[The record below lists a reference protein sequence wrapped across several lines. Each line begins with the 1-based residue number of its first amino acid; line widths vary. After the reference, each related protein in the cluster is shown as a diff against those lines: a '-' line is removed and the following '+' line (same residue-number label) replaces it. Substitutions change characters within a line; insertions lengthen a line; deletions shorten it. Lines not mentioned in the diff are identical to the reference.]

1 MHHQGDVPVQTQR
14 RQQPVEVMV
23 GGQKAVTTGAVAGRQ
38 LFRIALPDQIR
49 RDHPATA
56 DQLRN
61 HIAPQVRGGGV
72 AVQQHDRVAL
82 SFVHIGDA
90 LAVDV
95 LEMFLVG
102 HLVRNHGGGLLLMS
116 GAQLNER
123 ARI

>member
-1 MHHQGDVPVQTQR
+1 
-14 RQQPVEVMV
+14 MV
-23 GGQKAVTTGAVAGRQ
+23 GGQKAVTPRPVAGRQ
-38 LFRIALPDQIR
+38 LFRIALADQVR
-49 RDHPATA
+49 GDHPAAA
-56 DQLRN
+56 DQFRN
-61 HIAPQVRGGGV
+61 HIAPQVRGSGV

-82 SFVHIGDA
+82 AFVHIGDA

-116 GAQLNER
+116 GPQLNER